1 MDGEVTHYAILIGI
15 NNYAEYPLRG
25 CWTDVESIQSHL
37 QATLGNALRTQL
49 LGSQDEN
56 DQPGLPSCDGL
67 ATWPSIDNLESAFKE
82 VANQAKPGSFV
93 YIHYSGHGTRRKG
106 SGSHADTQAGNLA
119 LVLLAK
125 GSNEPR
131 YLPGSRLAV
140 LLNEMVEKNLVVTL
154 ALDCCFSG
162 SVYREGDD
170 EPNEGRRFL
179 PYDSAIAEKSFVEY
193 FRGVDLPPSK
203 QPVFRD
209 ASCDDNWLI
218 KPDRY
223 AIFTACGPNE
233 TTREVKVDGHPH
245 GLLSYFL
252 LDALKR
258 LGCSASQ
265 REVYDDIIAN
275 TRSRAGQMLQQ
286 NPWRAGNPMQAFFG
300 PPRERRSVGQASVPI
315 LRTKTG
321 TIQLQAGQAH
331 GVCDGDMF
339 ISSPTSQRQHSLVF
353 KVSRTRGLTSDLEP
367 LDDSTA
373 ATVSTGSYFYCMAYP
388 TTRRCLQR
396 FPIFLPSDLPGREEW
411 VSALQERS
419 LHITDT
425 RNEPTSFEVEV
436 LGDYQGYRILA
447 DSGTEVVRL
456 PPADDTSIK
465 NASDILEHF
474 ARYRLVETLVNGS
487 PSQEFRS
494 LYEVYV
500 EAEGKKY
507 RPGAELVLQDGT
519 VVTLVIENRSTQPL
533 HITVL
538 DCGPMWQVEKLCR
551 APYIT
556 VIPQGTGYGEPPYT
570 VKKPL
575 RVRLKVPDEIRD
587 QGGKDCV
594 DVMKVIV
601 TSRPSTSFALL
612 ELPRLGGVVHKTE
625 KVERYG
631 NEAEGKWEEAE
642 EWDVV
647 EFRIQARLGGLGPG
661 ESAACAMLARE

>member
-1 MDGEVTHYAILIGI
+1 MHGEVTHYAILIGI

-37 QATLGNALRTQL
+37 QATLGNALRTHL

-106 SGSHADTQAGNLA
+106 SGSHADTEAGNLA

-140 LLNEMVEKNLVVTL
+140 LLNEMVEKNLVITL

-233 TTREVKVDGHPH
+233 TTREVRVDGHPH
-245 GLLSYFL
+245 GFLSYFL

-265 REVYDDIIAN
+265 REVYDDIIAKHQKSG
-275 TRSRAGQMLQQ
+275 RSDATTEPLESGKPNAGFL
-286 NPWRAGNPMQAFFG
+286 WSTA
-300 PPRERRSVGQASVPI
+300 
-315 LRTKTG
+315 RTKKRRTG
-321 TIQLQAGQAH
+321 IG
-331 GVCDGDMF
+331 
-339 ISSPTSQRQHSLVF
+339 
-353 KVSRTRGLTSDLEP
+353 SD
-367 LDDSTA
+367 
-373 ATVSTGSYFYCMAYP
+373 
-388 TTRRCLQR
+388 
-396 FPIFLPSDLPGREEW
+396 
-411 VSALQERS
+411 
-419 LHITDT
+419 
-425 RNEPTSFEVEV
+425 
-436 LGDYQGYRILA
+436 
-447 DSGTEVVRL
+447 TE
-456 PPADDTSIK
+456 D
-465 NASDILEHF
+465 
-474 ARYRLVETLVNGS
+474 
-487 PSQEFRS
+487 
-494 LYEVYV
+494 
-500 EAEGKKY
+500 
-507 RPGAELVLQDGT
+507 
-519 VVTLVIENRSTQPL
+519 
-533 HITVL
+533 
-538 DCGPMWQVEKLCR
+538 
-551 APYIT
+551 
-556 VIPQGTGYGEPPYT
+556 
-570 VKKPL
+570 
-575 RVRLKVPDEIRD
+575 
-587 QGGKDCV
+587 
-594 DVMKVIV
+594 
-601 TSRPSTSFALL
+601 
-612 ELPRLGGVVHKTE
+612 
-625 KVERYG
+625 
-631 NEAEGKWEEAE
+631 
-642 EWDVV
+642 
-647 EFRIQARLGGLGPG
+647 
-661 ESAACAMLARE
+661 